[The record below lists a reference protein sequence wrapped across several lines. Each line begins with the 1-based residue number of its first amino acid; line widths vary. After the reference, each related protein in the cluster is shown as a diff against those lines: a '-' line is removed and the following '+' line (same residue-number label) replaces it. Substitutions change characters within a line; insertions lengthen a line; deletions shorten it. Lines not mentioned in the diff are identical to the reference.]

1 MQIMNSI
8 KIRKA
13 TLNDIKAISTIKV
26 EGWQSAYKNII
37 SDKYLDNM
45 DITKTI
51 EKNIKNF
58 DRHPFIV
65 AEVNSEVV
73 GFCCYDF
80 GNIEELDENADCE
93 LRGIYVKPSM
103 KRKGIGR
110 KLIEY
115 VKKEFLKANKEK
127 MILWCLKENYP
138 SREFYKSMNGI
149 EGKCKKT
156 EFGGKEY
163 EIISYFYNLE
173 SELELVFPTKEMKKE
188 IEEYMQEFYAKG
200 DTISGIGGLDRIK
213 NFDVWLDKVQKD
225 RIPKTCESE
234 RVPASLYFSVR
245 KSDKKIVGNLQ
256 IRHQINEKLL
266 QYGGHIGDSVRPTE
280 RRKGYATEQIRLAL
294 QKCKELGIDRVLMDC
309 DKNNIGSA
317 KAIQNNGGVLENEI
331 YVEDELVQRYW
342 ITLKKRYADRHVG
355 KKNKKAIYKM
365 KSINSEVFIGDVVYY
380 KFEDVTQKITI
391 PNGKTILDTGYEWL
405 EFYDYNS
412 KIKLS
417 ALYND
422 NKEII
427 EWYFDI
433 AKEIGKEN
441 GIPYE
446 DDLYLDVVVNPN
458 GEITLLDE
466 DELKIALDRLEITQN
481 DYDMAYTEANKLMN
495 KLKGNKDKLEEFT
508 NKYLKEM
515 RG

>member
-1 MQIMNSI
+1 
-8 KIRKA
+8 
-13 TLNDIKAISTIKV
+13 
-26 EGWQSAYKNII
+26 
-37 SDKYLDNM
+37 
-45 DITKTI
+45 
-51 EKNIKNF
+51 
-58 DRHPFIV
+58 
-65 AEVNSEVV
+65 
-73 GFCCYDF
+73 
-80 GNIEELDENADCE
+80 
-93 LRGIYVKPSM
+93 
-103 KRKGIGR
+103 
-110 KLIEY
+110 
-115 VKKEFLKANKEK
+115 
-127 MILWCLKENYP
+127 
-138 SREFYKSMNGI
+138 
-149 EGKCKKT
+149 
-156 EFGGKEY
+156 
-163 EIISYFYNLE
+163 
-173 SELELVFPTKEMKKE
+173 MKKE

-391 PNGKTILDTGYEWL
+391 PNGTSILDTGYEWL

-446 DDLYLDVVVNPN
+446 DDLYLDVVVNTK

-466 DELKIALDRLEITQN
+466 DELKVALDRLEISKE
-481 DYDMAYTEANKLMN
+481 DYNMAYAEANQLMN
-495 KLKGNKDKLEEFT
+495 KLVGNKDKLEEFT
-508 NKYLKEM
+508 NKYLEEM
-515 RG
+515 RGE